1 MRCWNG
7 CAFFHIWSSIQSYCL
22 SKQSI
27 DTCFSPKSSFSHR
40 VAPRPPAAAG
50 KKITVLQVLVT
61 TYLLHAD
68 VVEPDDKK
76 IMFFELVNFSTLW
89 LSYWH
94 LASADFLTLLP
105 SALGT
110 SQFLSCR
117 GFIAVRWLP
126 NKPILCALV
135 SEGRSFAK
143 WIFWWQFPAL
153 IVTCS
158 IGQEIPLSKDLRWLG
173 EPRKPE
179 L

>member
-40 VAPRPPAAAG
+40 VAPSSPAAGG
-50 KKITVLQVLVT
+50 KKITVLQGLVT

-68 VVEPDDKK
+68 VVEPEDKK
-76 IMFFELVNFSTLW
+76 IMFFKLVNFSTLW

-105 SALGT
+105 FAWGT

-117 GFIAVRWLP
+117 GFIAVSWLP
-126 NKPILCALV
+126 NKPILCAL
-135 SEGRSFAK
+135 
-143 WIFWWQFPAL
+143 
-153 IVTCS
+153 
-158 IGQEIPLSKDLRWLG
+158 LSG
-173 EPRKPE
+173 EPRDGVLRNESFDDSFLLWLSPVALDKRYHYQKTWGG
-179 L
+179 